1 MRDPETCA
9 VRYVGLTGNSLKQ
22 RLHGHI
28 ARRSSSDATA
38 GWIRGLMER
47 GLRPLMEV
55 VEEVSEQHAECESK
69 WIYHYRT
76 AGEPLLNRV
85 SLHESVYIAAPGT
98 VLEQSISEVER
109 VVKQLPGV
117 KVHLGSPATPKA
129 DEAIQP
135 DAPDEVF
142 QQEKRRRPRPR
153 GGDRKAQAARYHLKN
168 RVRRRAYWK
177 LYQAAR
183 RAAARVVA
191 LEED

>member
-1 MRDPETCA
+1 M
-9 VRYVGLTGNSLKQ
+9 
-22 RLHGHI
+22 
-28 ARRSSSDATA
+28 
-38 GWIRGLMER
+38 MER
-47 GLRPLMEV
+47 GLKPLMEV

-85 SLHESVYIAAPGT
+85 SLNESLYLAAPGT
-98 VLEQSISEVER
+98 VLEKPAR
-109 VVKQLPGV
+109 DLLARFPGI
-117 KVHLGSPATPKA
+117 KVQLGSPATPKA
-129 DEAIQP
+129 DEAIQL
-135 DAPDEVF
+135 DAPEEVF

-183 RAAARVVA
+183 RAAVKVGA
-191 LEED
+191 LEDG